1 MLPRDVAFQKLKNL
15 VKARDEIYG
24 WKKNTFD

>member
-15 VKARDEIYG
+15 VKAGEEIYG
-24 WKKNTFD
+24 W